1 MMQIRLAIPD
11 LVSNSYFPALA
22 AVHLG
27 HFEKQGLHVR
37 IEHIFPVPA
46 CFEALR
52 DGVVEMVATSAHG
65 PLWAFPRWQGSK
77 ILCSLSQGMYWFLV
91 VRADLPVGKGET
103 QGLAGLTL
111 AAAPGVE
118 TGLRQLLAHAGVDPE
133 QCGIE
138 IGLPP
143 GGIPPGTS
151 FGVAAADALRRA
163 EIDGFWANG
172 MAAEVALESGAA
184 KCVLD
189 VRRGDGPP
197 AAFHFTQPALMTSD
211 AFVEEHPEAAGA
223 AVRAIVSAHAALK
236 ADPSLANTVAEQLF
250 PAREASLIERLVT
263 RDLPFYDAAVYPEL
277 IEGMNEFARGA
288 GLLEGPPV
296 AMHDIVAVQYRAL
309 WR

>member
-1 MMQIRLAIPD
+1 MQIRLAIPD

-27 HFEKQGLHVR
+27 HFEDQGLDVR

-52 DGVVEMVATSAHG
+52 DGTVEMVATSAHG
-65 PLWAFPRWQGSK
+65 PLWAFPRWQGTK

-91 VRADLPVGKGET
+91 VRADLPIKKGET
-103 QGLAGLTL
+103 QGLAGLSL

-118 TGLRQLLAHAGVDPE
+118 TGLRQLLELAGVEPE
-133 QCGIE
+133 QCGIS

-143 GGIPPGTS
+143 GGIPPGSS
-151 FGVAAADALRRA
+151 FGVAAADALQRG

-172 MAAEVALESGAA
+172 MAAEVALSSGAA

-197 AAFHFTQPALMTSD
+197 AAFHFTQPALMTTD
-211 AFVEEHPEAAGA
+211 AFIRDHSEVAGA
-223 AVRAIVSAHAALK
+223 AVRAIVTTHHALK
-236 ADPSLANTVAEQLF
+236 ADPSLANTVAQTLF
-250 PAREASLIERLVT
+250 PAREASLIERLIT
-263 RDLPFYDAAVYPEL
+263 RDLPFYDAAVYPAL
-277 IEGMNEFARGA
+277 VEGMNEFARRA

-296 AMHDIVAVQYRAL
+296 AMHDIAAL
-309 WR
+309 QFRSLWG